1 MSRSTSANCDF
12 ASDALVLGAYD
23 KLKQSDRDSARRVF
37 SLFSA
42 NPAHNSLQFKKLR
55 RHANLWS
62 ARVTLD
68 VRAVGYRE
76 GDIIEW
82 LWIGTHNEFDKLF
95 G

>member
-1 MSRSTSANCDF
+1 MSRSTLANCDF

-37 SLFSA
+37 RLFSA

-62 ARVTLD
+62 VRVTLD
-68 VRAVGYRE
+68 VRAAGYRE

>member
-1 MSRSTSANCDF
+1 MTSSSNPIEIPHAVC
-12 ASDALVLGAYD
+12 SAY
-23 KLKQSDRDSARRVF
+23 
-37 SLFSA
+37 FSA

-62 ARVTLD
+62 VRVTLD

>member
-1 MSRSTSANCDF
+1 VISRATPSFWRT
-12 ASDALVLGAYD
+12 YD

-37 SLFSA
+37 RLFSA

-55 RHANLWS
+55 RHANVYS
-62 ARVTLD
+62 VRVTLD

-82 LWIGTHNEFDKLF
+82 FWIGTHNEFDKLF